1 MNCGRCI
8 RCLDE
13 GWFEKSEN
21 ELELAE
27 MSLFEVLIKPSR
39 RRLVVCQHCGNKR
52 CPCATDHNLTCTNSN
67 EPGQAGSR
75 YA

>member
-13 GWFEKSEN
+13 GWDKPN
-21 ELELAE
+21 ELAE
-27 MSLFEVLIKPSR
+27 MSLFEALIKPSR

-67 EPGQAGSR
+67 A
-75 YA
+75 